1 VAPVLMTG
9 DRGHTS
15 RATRTGGSYAYPGSF
30 RLSPDEQDIAQ
41 LAFCRLK
48 GRLGPRPHRGIG
60 LKASPRENRRQR
72 RTATGPSPQPG
83 KFLTRAARPAV

>member
-30 RLSPDEQDIAQ
+30 RLSPDEQDVAQ
-41 LAFCRLK
+41 PAFCRLK
-48 GRLGPRPHRGIG
+48 GRSEPAPIGGHRTESI
-60 LKASPRENRRQR
+60 A
-72 RTATGPSPQPG
+72 
-83 KFLTRAARPAV
+83 